1 VVLPVEPDPVAAIER
16 EAVDERSVAFL
27 GGGRMGEALASGLIR
42 SGGRTRDEL
51 VVTCRR
57 EERAA
62 ELAERL
68 GLATTLSN
76 AEAVRGAA
84 TIVLTVKPQ
93 DMEVLLEQIA
103 EAVTAEHLVITFA
116 AGIRTSFIER
126 YVPAGTP
133 VVRVMSNVPVLVD
146 EAMSVISPGRHAQDK
161 HLAVAEELLSAVG
174 RVIRLPEKHQDAVT
188 ATSGSGPAY
197 FFLLAEAMI
206 EACILL
212 GLSRDVATELIIQT
226 MLGSARMLRDTGR
239 HPVELREMVTS
250 PGGTT
255 ISAIR
260 HLEEAGV
267 RAAFLNAIDA
277 ACKRSAE
284 LALGHDPEED

>member
-1 VVLPVEPDPVAAIER
+1 MTGR
-16 EAVDERSVAFL
+16 KVAFL
-27 GGGRMGEALASGLIR
+27 GGGKMGEALVSGLIR
-42 SGGRTRDEL
+42 SGGRNAEEIM
-51 VVTCRR
+51 VTARR

-62 ELAERL
+62 ELAERY
-68 GLATTLSN
+68 GVAATLSN
-76 AEAVRGAA
+76 PEATDWAD
-84 TIVLTVKPQ
+84 VLVLIVKPQ
-93 DMEVLLEQIA
+93 DMEVLLGQIS
-103 EAVTAEHLVITFA
+103 ERVRSDQLVISFA

-126 YVPAGTP
+126 FMPPGTP

-146 EAMSVISPGRHAQDK
+146 EAMSVVSPGVHAEDK
-161 HLAVAEELLSAVG
+161 HLSVAEELLGYVG
-174 RVIRLPEKHQDAVT
+174 KVIRLKEAHLDAVT

-226 MLGSARMLRDTGR
+226 MLGSAKMLRDTGT

-255 ISAIR
+255 IAAIR

-277 ACKRSAE
+277 ARKRSEE
-284 LALGHDPEED
+284 LARGGDEDH

>member
-1 VVLPVEPDPVAAIER
+1 M
-16 EAVDERSVAFL
+16 VDRNVAFL
-27 GGGRMGEALASGLIR
+27 GGGRMGEALVSGLLR
-42 SGGRTRDEL
+42 SGGRGKDEIMI
-51 VVTCRR
+51 TARR
-57 EERAA
+57 EERAK
-62 ELAERL
+62 ELGERL
-68 GLATTLSN
+68 GVTATLSN
-76 AEAVRGAA
+76 SEAVKWAS
-84 TIVLTVKPQ
+84 TLILTVKPQ
-93 DMEVLLEQIA
+93 DMEALLEQISEPLA
-103 EAVTAEHLVITFA
+103 PEKLVISFA

-126 YVPAGTP
+126 FAPPGTP

-146 EAMSVISPGRHAQDK
+146 EAMSVISPGAHAEDK
-161 HLAVAEELLSAVG
+161 HLSVAAELLGSVG
-174 RVIRLPEKHQDAVT
+174 KVIRLPEKHQDAVT

-226 MLGSARMLRDTGR
+226 MVGSAKMLRDTR
-239 HPVELREMVTS
+239 KHPVELREMVTS

-255 ISAIR
+255 IMAIR
-260 HLEEAGV
+260 HLEQAGV

-284 LALGHDPEED
+284 LAIGHEPEEE

>member
-1 VVLPVEPDPVAAIER
+1 MPVRRGPAKGRDR
-16 EAVDERSVAFL
+16 NVAFL
-27 GGGRMGEALASGLIR
+27 GGGRMGEALVSGLLR
-42 SGGRTRDEL
+42 SGGRGPEEL
-51 VVTCRR
+51 MVTGRR
-57 EERAA
+57 EERVR
-62 ELAERL
+62 ELGEKL
-68 GLATTLSN
+68 GVSATLSN
-76 AEAVRGAA
+76 QEAVRWAS
-84 TIVLTVKPQ
+84 TVVLTVKPQ
-93 DMEVLLEQIA
+93 DMEALLQQITDVVRA
-103 EAVTAEHLVITFA
+103 DQLVVSFA
-116 AGIRTSFIER
+116 AGIRTSFVER
-126 YVPAGTP
+126 FVPTGTP

-146 EAMSVISPGRHAQDK
+146 EAMSVISPGTHAEDK
-161 HLAVAEELLSAVG
+161 HLALAEELLSSVG

-226 MLGSARMLRDTGR
+226 MLGSAKMLRDTKT
-239 HPVELREMVTS
+239 HPVVLREMVTS

-255 ISAIR
+255 IQAIR
-260 HLEEAGV
+260 HLEQAGV

-284 LALGHDPEED
+284 LAIGHEPEEE

>member
-1 VVLPVEPDPVAAIER
+1 MGTQDGSVMDPAR
-16 EAVDERSVAFL
+16 ESAGARVAFL
-27 GGGRMGEALASGLIR
+27 GGGRMGEALAAGLIR
-42 SGGRTRDEL
+42 SGSRSKDDLIITA
-51 VVTCRR
+51 RR
-57 EERAA
+57 RERAA
-62 ELAERL
+62 DLADRL
-68 GLATTLSN
+68 GVATTLSN
-76 AEAVRGAA
+76 PEAVGWAR

-93 DMEVLLEQIA
+93 DMEALLEQIA
-103 EAVTAEHLVITFA
+103 GSVTPEHLVISFA

-126 YVPAGTP
+126 FVPDGTP

-146 EAMSVISPGRHAQDK
+146 EAMSVISPGREAGDADLQ
-161 HLAVAEELLSAVG
+161 VAEELLIAVG
-174 RVIRLPEKHQDAVT
+174 RVIRLSEKHQDAVT

-226 MLGSARMLRDTGR
+226 MLGSARMLRDTGK

-255 ISAIR
+255 IQAIR
-260 HLEEAGV
+260 HLEQAGV

-284 LALGHDPEED
+284 LAIGHDPDED

>member
-1 VVLPVEPDPVAAIER
+1 MTDRKVA
-16 EAVDERSVAFL
+16 VL
-27 GGGRMGEALASGLIR
+27 GGGKMGEALVSGLIR
-42 SGGRTRDEL
+42 SGGRSVDQIM
-51 VVTCRR
+51 VTCRR

-62 ELAERL
+62 ELSDRYGVSVSL
-68 GLATTLSN
+68 DN
-76 AEAVRGAA
+76 AEAARWAGVL
-84 TIVLTVKPQ
+84 VLTAKPQ
-93 DMEVLLEQIA
+93 DMETLLGQIRA
-103 EAVTAEHLVITFA
+103 DVTTDDLVISFA
-116 AGIRTSFIER
+116 AGLRTSFAER
-126 YVPAGTP
+126 HLAADVP
-133 VVRVMSNVPVLVD
+133 VVRVMSNVPVMVD
-146 EAMSVISPGRHAQDK
+146 EAMSVVSAGSHAEDK
-161 HLAVAEELLSAVG
+161 HLAVAEELLGYVG
-174 RVIRLPEKHQDAVT
+174 RVLRLPESQLDAVT

-226 MLGSARMLRDTGR
+226 MLGSAKMLRDTGK

-255 ISAIR
+255 IAAIR

-277 ACKRSAE
+277 ARIRSAE
-284 LALGHDPEED
+284 LAQGGDDD

>member
-1 VVLPVEPDPVAAIER
+1 MDAAVER
-16 EAVDERSVAFL
+16 RVAFL
-27 GGGRMGEALASGLIR
+27 GGGRMGEALVSGLLR
-42 SGGRTRDEL
+42 SGGRASDE
-51 VVTCRR
+51 VMVSVRR
-57 EERAA
+57 EERAR
-62 ELAERL
+62 ELAERV
-68 GLATTLSN
+68 GTAATLSN
-76 AEAVRGAA
+76 RDAVEWAG
-84 TIVLTVKPQ
+84 TLVLTVKPQ
-93 DMEVLLEQIA
+93 DMETLLEQIA
-103 EAVTAEHLVITFA
+103 GSVRPHHLVISFA
-116 AGIRTSFIER
+116 AGIRTSYIER
-126 YVPAGTP
+126 FLPADTP

-146 EAMSVISPGRHAQDK
+146 EAMSVISPGSAAEDK
-161 HLAVAEELLSAVG
+161 HLAVAEELLSSVG

-226 MLGSARMLRDTGR
+226 MLGSAKMLRDTGK

-255 ISAIR
+255 IQAIR
-260 HLEEAGV
+260 HLEQAGV

-284 LALGHDPEED
+284 LAMGRDPEERP

>member
-1 VVLPVEPDPVAAIER
+1 MT
-16 EAVDERSVAFL
+16 DEGEQTRVAFL
-27 GGGRMGEALASGLIR
+27 GGGRMGEALLSGLIR
-42 SGGRTRDEL
+42 SGGRSADDL
-51 VVTCRR
+51 MVTARR
-57 EERAA
+57 EERVR
-62 ELAERL
+62 ELGDRL
-68 GLATTLSN
+68 GVVATMSN
-76 AEAVRGAA
+76 PDAVRWAR
-84 TIVLTVKPQ
+84 TLVLTVKPQ
-93 DMEVLLEQIA
+93 DMESLLEQIA
-103 EAVTAEHLVITFA
+103 GALTSEHLVISFA

-126 YVPAGTP
+126 FAPEGTP

-146 EAMSVISPGRHAQDK
+146 EAMSVISPGAHAEDK
-161 HLAVAEELLSAVG
+161 HLAVAEELLSSVG
-174 RVIRLPEKHQDAVT
+174 KVIRLPEKHQDAIT

-212 GLSRDVATELIIQT
+212 GLPRNVGTELIIQT
-226 MLGSARMLRDTGR
+226 MLGSAKMLRDTGK

-255 ISAIR
+255 IVAIR
-260 HLEEAGV
+260 QLEQAGV

-284 LALGHDPEED
+284 LALGHEPEED

>member
-1 VVLPVEPDPVAAIER
+1 MNER
-16 EAVDERSVAFL
+16 NVAFL
-27 GGGRMGEALASGLIR
+27 GGGRMGEALVSGLIR
-42 SGGRTRDEL
+42 SKGRMLSEL
-51 VVTCRR
+51 MLTCRR
-57 EERAA
+57 EERARD
-62 ELAERL
+62 LSERL
-68 GLATTLSN
+68 GVSTTLSN
-76 AEAVRGAA
+76 PDAVQWA
-84 TIVLTVKPQ
+84 TTLVLTVKPQ
-93 DMEVLLEQIA
+93 DMEALLQQITDTVTEQ
-103 EAVTAEHLVITFA
+103 HLVITFA
-116 AGIRTSFIER
+116 AGIRTSFIQK
-126 YVPAGTP
+126 YVPKGTP

-146 EAMSVISPGRHAQDK
+146 EAMSVISPGGFAEDK
-161 HLAVAEELLSAVG
+161 HLAVAEALLSSVG
-174 RVIRLPEKHQDAVT
+174 KVIRLPEKHQDAVT

-226 MLGSARMLRDTGR
+226 MVGSPKMLRDTKK

-255 ISAIR
+255 IMAIR
-260 HLEEAGV
+260 HLEQAGV

-284 LALGHDPEED
+284 LAIGHEPDEEEI